1 MPLVALR
8 LYQYSDKSVVITY
21 VGMHT
26 EFLLQSRNYSKKLFI
41 IFVYDASQVI
51 GKLSLTWQTRQS

>member
-1 MPLVALR
+1 MPLVVLR

-21 VGMHT
+21 LGMHT
-26 EFLLQSRNYSKKLFI
+26 EFLLQSRNYSKKHFI
-41 IFVYDASQVI
+41 IFVYDVSQVI